1 MIRGRARAGCWQS
14 CGVSK
19 RSSARYRRVG
29 CMMPARC
36 LNRDEP
42 RNEGGGG
49 RGGEE
54 RQLFST
60 ERRKPECYQ
69 ANKRRQDLA
78 DEWKGEVKS
87 W

>member
-14 CGVSK
+14 CGVPK

-29 CMMPARC
+29 CMMPAKC

-42 RNEGGGG
+42 RNEGGGEEG
-49 RGGEE
+49 RV
-54 RQLFST
+54 FST
-60 ERRKPECYQ
+60 EQRKLEGYQ
-69 ANKRRQDLA
+69 ANKQGQDVA
-78 DEWKGEVKS
+78 DEWKGKVKS